1 MRTVG
6 RGVKADL
13 GFCPTVTIGVFL
25 EHSNFY
31 QSVFAASGAKPFRV
45 PLAMSGSVVDPVIF
59 HFEHPVLSWIDFLV
73 PELQIKMEIKNSDLC
88 MVNIKFLYS

>member
-13 GFCPTVTIGVFL
+13 GICPMGTIGMFL
-25 EHSNFY
+25 EHFNFY

-45 PLAMSGSVVDPVIF
+45 LLAMSGSVVDPAIS
-59 HFEHPVLSWIDFLV
+59 HFEHPVLSWINFLV

-88 MVNIKFLYS
+88 MVIILSSL